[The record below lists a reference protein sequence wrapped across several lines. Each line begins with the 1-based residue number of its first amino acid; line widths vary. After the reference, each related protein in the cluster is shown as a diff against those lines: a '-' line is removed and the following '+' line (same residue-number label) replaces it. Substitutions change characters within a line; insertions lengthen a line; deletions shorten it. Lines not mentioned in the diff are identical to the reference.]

1 MHVCINRIFIV
12 VIYISF
18 FYRKFTNPHPQ
29 EHVIRE
35 SVGNFTL
42 AIDKSLRLECFKK
55 TILRVPFR
63 HEVNR
68 FLFQDKQE
76 LNLDDFD
83 NDYFLYGWNQWYRQY
98 GRTAHARI
106 CGHTIVFPIRM
117 TCYLD
122 WTRRNGYVRT
132 VDGTLQQK
140 QYTFTEMIKVRIVKE
155 NC

>member
-1 MHVCINRIFIV
+1 M
-12 VIYISF
+12 
-18 FYRKFTNPHPQ
+18 Q

-63 HEVNR
+63 HDVVR

-83 NDYFLYGWNQWYRQY
+83 NDYFPYGWNQWYRQY

-106 CGHTIVFPIRM
+106 CGRTIVFPIRM

-122 WTRRNGYVRT
+122 WTRRNGYLRT
-132 VDGTLQQK
+132 ADGTLQ
-140 QYTFTEMIKVRIVKE
+140 
-155 NC
+155 

>member
-1 MHVCINRIFIV
+1 MHVCIILYCIFIV
-12 VIYISF
+12 AIYISIL
-18 FYRKFTNPHPQ
+18 YRDFTNSHPQ

-63 HEVNR
+63 HDVR

-83 NDYFLYGWNQWYRQY
+83 NDYFPYGWN
-98 GRTAHARI
+98 
-106 CGHTIVFPIRM
+106 
-117 TCYLD
+117 
-122 WTRRNGYVRT
+122 
-132 VDGTLQQK
+132 
-140 QYTFTEMIKVRIVKE
+140 
-155 NC
+155 